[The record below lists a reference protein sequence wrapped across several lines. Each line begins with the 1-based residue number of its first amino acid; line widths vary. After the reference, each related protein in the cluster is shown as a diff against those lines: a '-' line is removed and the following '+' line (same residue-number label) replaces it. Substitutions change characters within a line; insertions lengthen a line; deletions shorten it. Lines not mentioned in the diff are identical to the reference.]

1 MCSRR
6 LLNIFVNSYK
16 QVDFP
21 TEVIKALL
29 VHPSVS
35 QNWGVS
41 PPPPE
46 TKKGIAQESSR
57 GLLSTFSDAAGI
69 VVMFGRNQWTFF
81 RFWGV
86 PQFHGTDARDTQDAK
101 SSPKNRDPARNRYLS
116 TGIPGRGTRPTLIS
130 SVPPKKSWLVNL
142 PPPITW

>member
-1 MCSRR
+1 MDPMCSRR

-21 TEVIKALL
+21 TEVLKALWCIQVCL
-29 VHPSVS
+29 KI
-35 QNWGVS
+35 GVFRH

-46 TKKGIAQESSR
+46 TKKGIARENSR

-81 RFWGV
+81 RF
-86 PQFHGTDARDTQDAK
+86 
-101 SSPKNRDPARNRYLS
+101 
-116 TGIPGRGTRPTLIS
+116 
-130 SVPPKKSWLVNL
+130 
-142 PPPITW
+142 